1 MAETNDRREQR
12 LAKLQRL
19 VDAGVDPYPARVP
32 EVIGAAEALSQFVK
46 DAEDQPTVSVA
57 GRVMSL
63 RVMGKSSFCHIA
75 DGSGRI
81 QLYLRRDLLGEDS
94 YNLFRRAVD
103 LGDHVAV
110 RGPLFRT
117 RSGEISIQAEDWTYL
132 SKALRPMPEKWH
144 GLRDV
149 EMRYRQRYLD
159 LIANQ
164 ETREIF
170 LARTKI
176 ISAIRRYLDEQG
188 FMEVETP
195 VLQPLYGGAAAR
207 PFVTHHNTLDRELYL
222 RIADELYLKRLIVGG
237 FDRVYEIAHNFR
249 NEGIDTQ
256 HNPEFTGL
264 ELYQAYGDYDTM
276 MCHVEAI
283 YAAVAQALTGSTVIS
298 YGEHEVDLTPP
309 WRRVTMRDAIYEA
322 SGLDIAVLGDYDTLY
337 AAVQAKGVEIEP
349 QPTWGKLVEEL
360 FETFVEPNL
369 IQPTFLLDFPIDI
382 SPLAKKKPGN
392 ERFVE
397 RFEFFI
403 AGMESGNAF
412 TELNDPLDQRERF
425 VGQIEA
431 QRKGD
436 DEAHPLDEDFLLA
449 MEHGMPPTGGLGIGI
464 DRMVMLFTNQT
475 SIREVILFP
484 QLRD

>member
-1 MAETNDRREQR
+1 
-12 LAKLQRL
+12 
-19 VDAGVDPYPARVP
+19 
-32 EVIGAAEALSQFVK
+32 
-46 DAEDQPTVSVA
+46 
-57 GRVMSL
+57 
-63 RVMGKSSFCHIA
+63 MGKSSFCHIA